1 MVAHTSSSI
10 LADMTMFIVMR
21 RMIIVIAKTI
31 LMRIS
36 RMLFTSRNFFAPCT
50 SDGELPGSAGKTF
63 LAGTRFVFS
72 YKEIFLLRF
81 FISIISCRRITF
93 GLAGGL
99 KTLTPHGLLNK

>member
-1 MVAHTSSSI
+1 
-10 LADMTMFIVMR
+10 
-21 RMIIVIAKTI
+21 
-31 LMRIS
+31 
-36 RMLFTSRNFFAPCT
+36 MLLTLRNFFALCT

-81 FISIISCRRITF
+81 FISCRRITF